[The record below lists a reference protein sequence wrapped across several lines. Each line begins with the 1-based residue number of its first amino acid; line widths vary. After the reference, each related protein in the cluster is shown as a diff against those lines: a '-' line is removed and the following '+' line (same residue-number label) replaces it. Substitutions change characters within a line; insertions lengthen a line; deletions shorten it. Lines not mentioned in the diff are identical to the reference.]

1 MFEKS
6 ILVVDDDD
14 MVLMVLE
21 RILSQEFKVYTA
33 ESGEKAL
40 EEFDQHRP
48 DIILADYMMPKM
60 NGFDMMDKLHEK
72 YGRGIFTIFMTAND
86 QEDTEIEVYK
96 HGALAFLRKPI
107 KADELLTTIRS
118 SMDKLEAMR
127 KNSTQ

>member
-21 RILSQEFKVYTA
+21 RTLSKEFNVYTA
-33 ESGEKAL
+33 LSGEQGI
-40 EEFDQHRP
+40 EIFEQHRP

-60 NGFDMMDKLHEK
+60 NGFEMMDKLHEK

-86 QEDTEIEVYK
+86 QEETEIEVYK

-107 KADELLTTIRS
+107 KVDELLDTIRS
-118 SMDKLEAMR
+118 CMNKLEAM
-127 KNSTQ
+127 KNSGPM